1 MGLDL
6 TQLNEPQRQVVEH
19 GEGPLLVLAGAGT
32 GKTRALTCRAAYLLE
47 RKLASPYSLL
57 IVTFTTRAAWEL
69 KERLRLLLDD
79 EVAQNVRAGT
89 FHSLGLRILQTEAES
104 LGYRPDEL
112 KVCDARGS
120 KRLLQR
126 AMEEARI
133 RERFWKVDQIQ
144 EIIARAK
151 DAQVGPDEFVTVA
164 GDFTQEQVGKVYRI
178 YQRLLK
184 DRNQVDFGDLLMLA
198 LKALKGDREVLDF
211 YQDLFTFILVD
222 EFQDTNN
229 AQYELV
235 RLLAAKHRNICAV
248 GSPSQAVYGWRG
260 ANIDNI
266 LHRFETDFPGTT
278 TVVLD
283 QNYRC
288 SGMILAAAEGVIS
301 QLNDRERHL
310 WTQNGPGVPIAL
322 ITARSERDEATF
334 VAREIRR
341 LIASSMSSQDE
352 GDAPGAQAAT
362 RFSDCA
368 VLFRTNAQARLVE
381 QVFLKLNVPYLLVGG
396 LKFFDHSEVRDL
408 LAFLAIVRDPL
419 DDDAFIRIVNTPP
432 RGLGPK
438 SLEQLHS
445 AEFEGAG
452 LLLNMSATLAQK
464 GETIPARVQKA
475 AQEVVELV
483 NDLYAAG
490 QERNVAGLLDYALD
504 RTGYREWLNRDV
516 EAEERW
522 ANVRALQDMAVL
534 FEDGA
539 PQGSLS
545 SFLNEMA
552 MLSGN
557 DPLMRT
563 NHEDDR
569 VTLSTMHQAKGLE
582 FPVVFL
588 VGLEEGL
595 FPHALSRTRQ
605 ELDEERRLCYVGIT
619 RARERLYLLYT
630 YARSNG
636 DRVQENPPSR
646 FLYDIPAE
654 LMVRGVPPGA

>member
-1 MGLDL
+1 
-6 TQLNEPQRQVVEH
+6 
-19 GEGPLLVLAGAGT
+19 
-32 GKTRALTCRAAYLLE
+32 
-47 RKLASPYSLL
+47 
-57 IVTFTTRAAWEL
+57 
-69 KERLRLLLDD
+69 
-79 EVAQNVRAGT
+79 
-89 FHSLGLRILQTEAES
+89 
-104 LGYRPDEL
+104 
-112 KVCDARGS
+112 
-120 KRLLQR
+120 
-126 AMEEARI
+126 
-133 RERFWKVDQIQ
+133 
-144 EIIARAK
+144 
-151 DAQVGPDEFVTVA
+151 
-164 GDFTQEQVGKVYRI
+164 VYRI

-229 AQYELV
+229 AQYELL
-235 RLLAAKHRNICAV
+235 RLLAAKQRNICAV

-301 QLNDRERHL
+301 QLNYRERQL

-341 LIASSMSSQDE
+341 LVATSKSGQDGDGAS
-352 GDAPGAQAAT
+352 GAQAAT

-396 LKFFDHSEVRDL
+396 LKFFDRGEVRDL
-408 LAFLAIVRDPL
+408 LAFLAIVRDPM
-419 DDDAFIRIVNTPP
+419 DDDAFMHIVNTPP

-438 SLEQLHS
+438 SLEQVYS

-464 GETIPARVQKA
+464 GASIPARVQKA
-475 AQEVVELV
+475 AQEVVDVV
-483 NDLYAAG
+483 NDLCVAV
-490 QERNVAGLLDYALD
+490 QEKNVAELLAYALD

-522 ANVRALQDMAVL
+522 ANVRALQEMAVL
-534 FEDGA
+534 FQDGA
-539 PQGSLS
+539 PQDSLS
-545 SFLNEMA
+545 GFLDEMA

-557 DPLMRT
+557 DPLLRT

-595 FPHALSRTRQ
+595 FPHALSRTQQ

-619 RARERLYLLYT
+619 RARQRLYLLYT
-630 YARSNG
+630 YSRSNG

-646 FLYDIPAE
+646 FLYDIPVE
-654 LMVRGVPPGA
+654 FMVRGVPPGA